1 MWRQGV
7 CIKWGGDQSSRD
19 THELHR
25 CSASWREEGLKGK
38 RAQIVLTH
46 TLSLSLCGVNRIF
59 LSSIATWWMHPGY
72 IERRYRVY

>member
-46 TLSLSLCGVNRIF
+46 TLSLSLRC
-59 LSSIATWWMHPGY
+59 
-72 IERRYRVY
+72 